1 MQQHRHR
8 HPQKSVPGSAGRR
21 PSRERALPWAL
32 APVTRRAP
40 EIRFGTIQVVPLLL
54 MNRFGVTEGNLGY
67 FVMYF
72 GGMGLL
78 VRSLLLGLFNR
89 VSGLSTR
96 LVPS

>member
-1 MQQHRHR
+1 
-8 HPQKSVPGSAGRR
+8 
-21 PSRERALPWAL
+21 
-32 APVTRRAP
+32 VTRRAP